1 MMPVELASAI
11 AALRARHPDRPLD
24 VRWNDSVT
32 STMDVAGKLASE
44 RSPHGIVVIA
54 DQQTAGRGRRGSAWE
69 SPAGAGIYL
78 SLIWR
83 PSTTASLPL
92 ITLAAGVG
100 VRAGILA
107 ATGLTARVKWPNDLI
122 IGTRK
127 LAGILCEGI
136 GVGTSDEIVIVGA
149 GVNVMPAAYPPDVL
163 RRATSLEGEL
173 GRAVDRGAVTASV
186 IEGLFESLGTLETN
200 PGDILQR
207 WRAASPSA
215 VGTRVEWDDK
225 HGVTAGIDDSGALL
239 VKTAT
244 GIERVIA
251 GELRWSL

>member
-24 VRWNDSVT
+24 VRWNDTVT
-32 STMDVAGKLASE
+32 STMDVAGTLASE
-44 RSPHGIVVIA
+44 RSAHGIVVIA
-54 DQQTAGRGRRGSAWE
+54 DQQTAGRGRRGHSWE

-78 SLIWR
+78 SLLWR
-83 PSTTASLPL
+83 PSATLAMPL
-92 ITLAAGVG
+92 VTLAAAVG
-100 VRAGILA
+100 VRAGIA
-107 ATGLTARVKWPNDLI
+107 ASTGLTARVKWPNDLV

-136 GVGTSDEIVIVGA
+136 GIGTSDEIVIVGA
-149 GVNVMPAAYPPDVL
+149 GVNVMAAAFPPDVL
-163 RRATSLEGEL
+163 QRSTSLEGEL

-186 IEGLFESLGTLETN
+186 IEGLFESLGALDTD
-200 PGDILQR
+200 PGDILQQ

-215 VGTRVEWDDK
+215 VGTRVEWDGK
-225 HGVTAGIDDSGALL
+225 HGVTTGIDETGALL
-239 VKTAT
+239 VKTT
-244 GIERVIA
+244 NGIERVIA

>member
-1 MMPVELASAI
+1 MMPVELTSAI

-54 DQQTAGRGRRGSAWE
+54 DHQTAGRGRRGHTWE

-83 PSTTASLPL
+83 PSATASLPL
-92 ITLAAGVG
+92 VTLAAGIG
-100 VRAGILA
+100 VRAGIAA
-107 ATGLTARVKWPNDLI
+107 ATGLAARVKWPNDLVL
-122 IGTRK
+122 GTRK
-127 LAGILCEGI
+127 LAGILCEGVGI
-136 GVGTSDEIVIVGA
+136 GTSDEVVIVGA

-163 RRATSLEGEL
+163 QHATSLEGEL
-173 GRAVDRGAVTASV
+173 GRAVDRGAVTAAV
-186 IEGLFESLGTLETN
+186 IEGLFDSLGALDSD

-215 VGTRVEWDDK
+215 VGTRVEWDGK
-225 HGVTAGIDDSGALL
+225 HGVTNGIDDSGALL
-239 VKTAT
+239 VKTSHGT
-244 GIERVIA
+244 ERVIA
-251 GELRWSL
+251 GELRWHL